1 MIREILVCLEGS
13 SSGDAAV
20 RVAMDIARP
29 LSATLFG
36 LAVVHEPDI
45 RAGAPVGIG
54 SASFQHDRDDA
65 RVAAARKHAVDRL
78 AAFERRCRFASV
90 APRTVEAVGEPT
102 EIILAETDK
111 HDLTVL
117 GREANFRVEP
127 TADDPTLREAILQ
140 RASRPILV
148 VPEGTRALGNK
159 VVIAYDG
166 SHAVKRAVASF
177 AASGLHVGREIRVVT
192 VDDNGAA
199 AWELA
204 SGCVSW
210 LQERGIVATPHN
222 VVSPLSNVDA
232 LCAFVETA
240 RADLLVMGC
249 FAHSPLKHLLQGS
262 VTRAIVERTRIP
274 LYLQP

>member
-1 MIREILVCLEGS
+1 MIKEVLVCLEGS
-13 SSGDAAV
+13 SSGDAAA
-20 RVAMDIARP
+20 RMAMDIARS

-36 LAVVHEPDI
+36 LAVVNEPDI
-45 RAGAPVGIG
+45 RAGAPVGMG
-54 SASFQHDRDDA
+54 SASFGHDRDDA
-65 RVAAARKHAVDRL
+65 VVAAARKHAADRL

-90 APRTVEAVGEPT
+90 DPRTIEAIGEPT
-102 EIILAETDK
+102 ETILAETDK

-117 GREANFRVEP
+117 GREANFRLE
-127 TADDPTLREAILQ
+127 TAGDDSTIREAILQ
-140 RASRPILV
+140 RATRPILV
-148 VPEGTRALGNK
+148 VPEGVAALGSR

-177 AASGLHVGREIRVVT
+177 AASGLHVGREIRVAT

-199 AWELA
+199 ARELA
-204 SGCVSW
+204 FGCVSW
-210 LQERGIVATPHN
+210 LKERGIAATPHN
-222 VVSPLSNVDA
+222 IVSPLSNVDA